1 MISDRIITFFQP
13 KKLVFGNGCS
23 SQFVEDLHRLELRKA
38 FIITTAPLIPL
49 IEPILDSLRKYR
61 IQIKLYDSINREPT
75 KMMFN
80 DAMCAC
86 EQFQGD
92 AVIGI
97 GGGSVLD
104 TAKLVASLY
113 KSNDNINDVFGIG
126 KVKGRDTYL
135 ACLPTTSGTGS
146 EVSPNAIILD
156 EKDNMKKGIISPY
169 LVPDASYVDPM
180 LTVTVPPD
188 ITASTGMDA
197 LTHCIEAYVNRF
209 AHPVTDLYALEGVK
223 LIGNNIVSAYKDGS
237 NLKARE
243 NMSLGSLYGGLCL
256 GPVNT
261 GAAHVLSYPLGSK
274 FHIPHGI
281 SNALFLPYVIEFN
294 MPVSAERYADI
305 ALALGVSQC
314 NSPLET
320 AQKGLEKIRHIS
332 KECRIP
338 EKLSQLGIP
347 KSAIRDMAESAMTVT
362 RLLKNNVRE
371 LTLEDAES
379 IYKSA
384 Y

>member
-1 MISDRIITFFQP
+1 
-13 KKLVFGNGCS
+13 
-23 SQFVEDLHRLELRKA
+23 
-38 FIITTAPLIPL
+38 
-49 IEPILDSLRKYR
+49 
-61 IQIKLYDSINREPT
+61 
-75 KMMFN
+75 
-80 DAMCAC
+80 
-86 EQFQGD
+86 
-92 AVIGI
+92 
-97 GGGSVLD
+97 
-104 TAKLVASLY
+104 
-113 KSNDNINDVFGIG
+113 
-126 KVKGRDTYL
+126 
-135 ACLPTTSGTGS
+135 
-146 EVSPNAIILD
+146 
-156 EKDNMKKGIISPY
+156 MKKGIISPY

-209 AHPVTDLYALEGVK
+209 AHPITDLYALEGVR
-223 LIGNNIVSAYKDGS
+223 LIGNNIVSAFKDGS

-305 ALALGVSQC
+305 AIALGVNQG

-320 AQKGLEKIRHIS
+320 ARRGLEKIRHIS
-332 KECRIP
+332 KECGIP
-338 EKLSQLGIP
+338 EKLSQLDIP
-347 KSAIRDMAESAMTVT
+347 QSAIRSMAESAMTVT

-371 LTLEDAES
+371 LSLEDAEN